1 MAEFGEN
8 LKKARELKGVT
19 QQTLASKLYVTRQAV
34 SQWENG
40 SRFLDLMM
48 TKKIA
53 DALDVSVNDLV
64 SDNQNEYQSEN
75 APLIQNN
82 VLNNIIIALYGF
94 IAIDA
99 ILVVSDIFIRLKFV
113 QSIPSSTWPYLLVF
127 EILSLI
133 ALAGIFITGAIWAIK
148 GKLNSDRTGT
158 MIVIFFVL
166 SAVLGLE
173 KNGMMFT
180 VGSLH
185 ASAAVFRLLLCIIG
199 PAVGAV
205 CAFVFFKCRTVHPCY
220 IVGILCAT
228 AYMII
233 IASFNQITSM
243 SRQTSPGL
251 LTTLG
256 TYLQIAALILIV
268 IQTITLLKKRQVR
281 LKKD

>member
-8 LKKARELKGVT
+8 LKKARELKGIT

-40 SRFLDLMM
+40 SRFPDLMM

-94 IAIDA
+94 IAIAA
-99 ILVVSDIFIRLKFV
+99 ILIVSDIIIRLRFV
-113 QSIPSSTWPYLLVF
+113 QSIPSPVWSYLLVI

-133 ALAGIFITGAIWAIK
+133 AEAGIFITGAIWTIK

-158 MIVIFFVL
+158 IIVIFFIL

-173 KNGMMFT
+173 KNGMMFC
-180 VGSLH
+180 VGSVQ
-185 ASAAVFRLLLCIIG
+185 ASAAVFRILLSIIG
-199 PAVGAV
+199 PSVGAV

-220 IVGILCAT
+220 VAGILCAS
-228 AYMII
+228 AYMIF
-233 IASFNQITSM
+233 IALFNQITSM
-243 SRQTSPGL
+243 HHQTSPAL

-268 IQTITLLKKRQVR
+268 IQTIMLLKKRQSM
-281 LKKD
+281 L